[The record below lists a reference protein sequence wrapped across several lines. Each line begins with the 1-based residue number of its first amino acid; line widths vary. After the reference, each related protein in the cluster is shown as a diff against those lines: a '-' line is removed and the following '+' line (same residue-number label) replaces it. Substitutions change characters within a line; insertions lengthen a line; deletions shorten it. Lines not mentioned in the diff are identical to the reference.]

1 MNEHQLFVR
10 RVRTHVTKQW
20 KTWRLILDWT
30 VVLYGVIPF
39 AIFLGYQYRLLWQGE
54 IEWVS
59 QVPMFVWALGIG
71 IVLLRNPF
79 FVWVERADVTLV
91 AKRSLIDKLKHDS
104 LLYQALK
111 LGAMFLFVLSAF
123 MPVLWLDGWSVAS
136 IFAFGISLLFLTGI
150 HTWIRYQ
157 LTVRH
162 SHWMLRVTATC
173 VTFVCMY
180 ALLIDSPLWSAVLG
194 SGLVAFAMYVG
205 EGWLSRHPYLSQE
218 LERSEALRT
227 AFDRA
232 LLSTSGAIEKP
243 SRRKRPLYRPRPN
256 RFGTARRTTAIL
268 LYIRTPRHRNLWL
281 RLIPLA
287 VTGMLLVPSWFK
299 LLIPLYVGYVMWQ
312 ERQAFKQEMER
323 HPFFRAI
330 QERTHS

>member
-1 MNEHQLFVR
+1 MNEHQLFAR
-10 RVRTHVTKQW
+10 RVRIHMTKQW

-39 AIFLGYQYRLLWQGE
+39 VIFLGYQYRLLWQGE
-54 IEWVS
+54 LGWVR

-71 IVLLRNPF
+71 IVLLRNQF
-79 FVWVERADVTLV
+79 FVWVERADVTLL
-91 AKRSLIDKLKHDS
+91 AKRSLIHRLKRHS
-104 LLYQALK
+104 LLYHALK
-111 LGAMFLFVLSAF
+111 LGAMSLFVLWAF
-123 MPVLWLDGWSVAS
+123 MPVLWLDGWSFSS
-136 IFAFGISLLFLTGI
+136 ILAFGMALLFVTALHKWT
-150 HTWIRYQ
+150 RYQ
-157 LTVRH
+157 LTIRC
-162 SHWMLRVTATC
+162 SHWMLRATVTC
-173 VTFVCMY
+173 VTLLCLY
-180 ALLIDSPLWSAVLG
+180 ALLIDSPLWAVILG
-194 SGLVAFAMYVG
+194 SGLVAVAMYVG
-205 EGWLSRHPYLSQE
+205 EGWLTRHPYLSQE

-256 RFGTARRTTAIL
+256 RFGSVRRTSAIL

-299 LLIPLYVGYVMWQ
+299 VLIPLYVGYVMWQ

-330 QERTHS
+330 QERTDL

>member
-59 QVPMFVWALGIG
+59 QVPMFVWTLGIG
-71 IVLLRNPF
+71 IVLLRNQF

-91 AKRSLIDKLKHDS
+91 AKRSLVRRLKHDS
-104 LLYQALK
+104 LLYHAITLGLK
-111 LGAMFLFVLSAF
+111 ILFVMLAF
-123 MPVLWLDGWSVAS
+123 TPVLRLDGWSGAS
-136 IFAFGISLLFLTGI
+136 ILAFGTAVLLLAWI
-150 HTWIRYQ
+150 HMWTRYQ
-157 LTVRH
+157 LTVR
-162 SHWMLRVTATC
+162 RVNWIFRILVTC
-173 VTFVCMY
+173 MVFFCLY
-180 ALLIDSPLWSAVLG
+180 ALLIDSPLWAVVLG
-194 SGLVAFAMYVG
+194 SGIVAFAMYVG

>member
-1 MNEHQLFVR
+1 MGEPSTDVRLGAWNWNRTTQKSVFRLDRTGGRDADRQTFFDSQIEARFV
-10 RVRTHVTKQW
+10 
-20 KTWRLILDWT
+20 
-30 VVLYGVIPF
+30 
-39 AIFLGYQYRLLWQGE
+39 
-54 IEWVS
+54 
-59 QVPMFVWALGIG
+59 
-71 IVLLRNPF
+71 VLLRHQTRFNAP
-79 FVWVERADVTLV
+79 LCP
-91 AKRSLIDKLKHDS
+91 I
-104 LLYQALK
+104 
-111 LGAMFLFVLSAF
+111 
-123 MPVLWLDGWSVAS
+123 WLDGWPVVS
-136 IFAFGISLLFLTGI
+136 ISAFGISLLFLTGI

-157 LTVRH
+157 LTVRR
-162 SHWMLRVTATC
+162 SHWMLRVTVTC

-180 ALLIDSPLWSAVLG
+180 ALLSDSPLGAVVLG
-194 SGLVAFAMYVG
+194 SGLVAFAIYIG

-218 LERSEALRT
+218 LERSEALRM

-232 LLSTSGAIEKP
+232 VLSTSGAIEKP

-256 RFGTARRTTAIL
+256 RFGSARRTSAIL

-281 RLIPLA
+281 RLVPLA

-330 QERTHS
+330 QERTDL